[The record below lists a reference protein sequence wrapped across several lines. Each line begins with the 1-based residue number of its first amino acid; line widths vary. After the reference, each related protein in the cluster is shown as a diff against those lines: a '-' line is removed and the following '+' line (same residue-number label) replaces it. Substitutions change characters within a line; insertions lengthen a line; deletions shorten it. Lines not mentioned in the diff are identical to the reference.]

1 MEERKDV
8 HGNIIKERGREVFVI
23 SLAVVF
29 AIVLWGIAMPESFG
43 SVANNLFNYLT
54 GSFGWFY
61 LITMTLF
68 VIFCVWVALSRYGK
82 IKLGKKDEKP
92 EFSTISWFA
101 MLFSAG
107 MGVGLVFWGVAEP
120 LNHFVNPLGMDGGTA
135 AAADFALKTSF
146 LHWGLHPWSAYG
158 VLALALA
165 YMQFRHDKP
174 AQISSVF
181 IPLIG
186 EAKARGTIGKTVDIL
201 AIFATVAGVAT
212 SLGMATLQVT
222 SGFNHLFGVPETD
235 FVRLLVIGVITVL
248 FIISAVTGVDKG
260 IKWLSNANISL
271 AGLIMVICLVIG
283 PTMLIINNFTNTFGF
298 YFSSIVR
305 DSFRIG
311 QDSWYGAWTLFY
323 WAWWIAWAPF
333 VATFIARISRG
344 RTVREFIG
352 GVLFAPTLASFV
364 WFSILGTMGIE
375 TGTGVAED
383 AIAVT
388 ETAFFE
394 VMQYYP
400 AGGLISIIAVILLIT
415 FFITSADSATF
426 VLGMLSDKGNQ
437 NPSAKLKVT
446 WGLIQ
451 SGLAIALML
460 SGGLEMLQTGSIV
473 AAFPFSFIMLFA
485 MWAMIKAF
493 KAEVKVDG
501 VVDINEVAHHNM
513 EEISK
518 EKMKVD
524 KLAQAAEAD

>member
-1 MEERKDV
+1 METRKDRN
-8 HGNIIKERGREVFVI
+8 GNIIKERGKEVFYI
-23 SLAVVF
+23 SLIVVF
-29 AIVLWGIAMPESFG
+29 AIVIWGITMPNNFSNI
-43 SVANNLFNYLT
+43 ANSLFNYLT

-68 VIFCVWVALSRYGK
+68 VIFCVWVALSKHGK
-82 IKLGKKDEKP
+82 VKLGKPDEKP

-107 MGVGLVFWGVAEP
+107 MGVGLVFWGIAEP
-120 LNHFVNPLGMDGGTA
+120 LNHFVNPLNMAGGTA
-135 AAADFALKTSF
+135 QAADFALKTSF
-146 LHWGLHPWSAYG
+146 FHWGLHPWASYG

-174 AQISSVF
+174 AQISSIF

-186 EAKARGTIGKTVDIL
+186 EGKARGTIGKAIDIL

-222 SGFNHLFGVPETD
+222 SGFSFLFGIPETN
-235 FVRLLVIGVITVL
+235 FVRLMVIGVITIL
-248 FIISAVTGVDKG
+248 FMISAITGVDKG
-260 IKWLSNANISL
+260 IKYLSNANITL
-271 AGLIMVICLVIG
+271 AGLIMVICLIVG

-305 DSFRIG
+305 DSFKIG
-311 QDSWYGAWTLFY
+311 KEAWYGWWTIFY

-333 VATFIARISRG
+333 VSTFIARISRG
-344 RTVREFIG
+344 RTIREFVG

-375 TGTGVAED
+375 SGMNVAEE

-388 ETAFFE
+388 ETAFFV
-394 VMQYYP
+394 VMQNFP
-400 AGGLISIIAVILLIT
+400 FGGLISMIAVVLLIT

-437 NPSAKLKVT
+437 NPTAQRKVT
-446 WGLIQ
+446 WGVIQ

-460 SGGLEMLQTGSIV
+460 SGGLSMLQTGSIV
-473 AAFPFSFIMLFA
+473 AAFPFAFIMLFA
-485 MWAMIKAF
+485 MAAMIKSL
-493 KAEVKVDG
+493 KAEEKVEG
-501 VVDINEVAHHNM
+501 VADINKIADVSMDELD
-513 EEISK
+513 EE
-518 EKMKVD
+518 
-524 KLAQAAEAD
+524 AEAVNE

>member
-1 MEERKDV
+1 MAERRDA
-8 HGNIIKERGREVFVI
+8 HGNIIKERGREVFII
-23 SLAVVF
+23 SLVVVF
-29 AIVLWGIAMPESFG
+29 AIVLWGITMPESFG
-43 SVANNLFNYLT
+43 NVANNIFNYLT
-54 GSFGWFY
+54 SNFGWFY

-68 VIFCVWVALSRYGK
+68 VIFCVWAALSRYGK
-82 IKLGKKDEKP
+82 IKLGKPDEKP

-120 LNHFVNPLGMDGGTA
+120 LNHFVSPLGMEGGTA

-186 EAKARGTIGKTVDIL
+186 EARARGPIGKTVDIL

-222 SGFNHLFGVPETD
+222 SGFNFLFGVPETD
-235 FVRLLVIGVITVL
+235 FVRLLVIGVITIL
-248 FIISAVTGVDKG
+248 FMISAITGVDKG
-260 IKWLSNANISL
+260 IKYLSNANISL
-271 AGLIMVICLVIG
+271 AGVIMVLCLVIG
-283 PTMLIINNFTNTFGF
+283 PTILIINNFTNTFGF
-298 YFSSIVR
+298 YISSIVR
-305 DSFRIG
+305 DSFKIG
-311 QDSWYGAWTLFY
+311 KDPWYGWWTIFY

-344 RTVREFIG
+344 RTIREFIG

-364 WFSILGTMGIE
+364 WFAILGTMGIE
-375 TGTGVAED
+375 TGVEVAEE

-400 AGGLISIIAVILLIT
+400 LGGLISIIGVTLLIT

-437 NPSAKLKVT
+437 NPSAKIKVT
-446 WGLIQ
+446 WGVIQ

-460 SGGLEMLQTGSIV
+460 SGGLGMLQTGSIV
-473 AAFPFSFIMLFA
+473 AAFPFAFIMIFA
-485 MWAMIKAF
+485 MVAMIKAF
-493 KAEVKVDG
+493 KAEEKVEG
-501 VVDINEVAHHNM
+501 VVNINKVADHNV

-518 EKMKVD
+518 ERMDVD
-524 KLAQAAEAD
+524 ELAKTAEAK

>member
-1 MEERKDV
+1 METRKDRN
-8 HGNIIKERGREVFVI
+8 GNIIKERGKEVFYI
-23 SLAVVF
+23 SLIVVF
-29 AIVLWGIAMPESFG
+29 AIVIWGITMPDNFSNI
-43 SVANNLFNYLT
+43 ANSLFNYLT

-68 VIFCVWVALSRYGK
+68 VIFCVWVALSKHGK
-82 IKLGKKDEKP
+82 VKLGKPDEKP

-107 MGVGLVFWGVAEP
+107 MGVGLVFWGIAEP
-120 LNHFVNPLGMDGGTA
+120 LNHFVNPLNMAGGTA
-135 AAADFALKTSF
+135 EAADFALKTSF
-146 LHWGLHPWSAYG
+146 FHWGLHPWASYG

-186 EAKARGTIGKTVDIL
+186 EARARGTIGKTIDVL

-222 SGFNHLFGVPETD
+222 SGFNFLFGIPETNL
-235 FVRLLVIGVITVL
+235 VRLMVIGVITIL
-248 FIISAVTGVDKG
+248 FMISAITGVDKG
-260 IKWLSNANISL
+260 IKYLSNINISL
-271 AGLIMVICLVIG
+271 AGLIMVICLIVG
-283 PTMLIINNFTNTFGF
+283 PTILIINNFTNSFGI
-298 YFSSIVR
+298 YMSSLVR
-305 DSFRIG
+305 DSFKISS
-311 QDSWYGAWTLFY
+311 DPWYGWWTIFY

-344 RTVREFIG
+344 RTIREFVG

-364 WFSILGTMGIE
+364 WFSILGTMGME
-375 TGTGVAED
+375 SGMEVAEE

-388 ETAFFE
+388 ETAFFV
-394 VMQYYP
+394 VMQNFP
-400 AGGLISIIAVILLIT
+400 FGGLISMIAVVLLIT

-437 NPSAKLKVT
+437 NPTAQRKVT
-446 WGLIQ
+446 WGVIQ

-460 SGGLEMLQTGSIV
+460 SGGLSMLQTGSIV
-473 AAFPFSFIMLFA
+473 AAFPFAFIMLFA
-485 MWAMIKAF
+485 MAAMIKSL
-493 KAEVKVDG
+493 KAEEKVEG
-501 VVDINEVAHHNM
+501 VANINKIAEVSM
-513 EEISK
+513 DELDEE
-518 EKMKVD
+518 
-524 KLAQAAEAD
+524 AEAVNE

>member
-1 MEERKDV
+1 VEERRDA

-23 SLAVVF
+23 SLVVVF
-29 AIVLWGIAMPESFG
+29 AIVLWGITMPDSFG
-43 SVANNLFNYLT
+43 GVANSIFDYLT
-54 GSFGWFY
+54 MNFGWFY

-68 VIFCVWVALSRYGK
+68 VVFCIWVALSKYGK
-82 IKLGKKDEKP
+82 IRLGKPDEEP

-120 LNHFVNPLGMDGGTA
+120 LNHFVSPLGIEGGTA

-158 VLALALA
+158 VLALSLA

-186 EAKARGTIGKTVDIL
+186 EAKARGPIGKVVDIL

-222 SGFNHLFGVPETD
+222 SGFNFLFGVPETN
-235 FVRLLVIGVITVL
+235 FVRLIVIGVITVL
-248 FIISAVTGVDKG
+248 FMISAITGVDKG
-260 IKWLSNANISL
+260 IKYLSNANITL
-271 AGLIMVICLVIG
+271 AGLIMVICLIVG

-298 YFSSIVR
+298 YFSNIVR

-311 QDSWYGAWTLFY
+311 PEPWYGWWTIFY

-344 RTVREFIG
+344 RTIREFIG

-375 TGTGVAED
+375 TGMEVAQE

-394 VMQYYP
+394 VIQYYP
-400 AGGLISIIAVILLIT
+400 AGNFISIIGTILLIT

-446 WGLIQ
+446 WGIIQ
-451 SGLAIALML
+451 SGLAVALML
-460 SGGLEMLQTGSIV
+460 SGGLGMLQTGSIV
-473 AAFPFSFIMLFA
+473 AAFPFAFIMIFA
-485 MWAMIKAF
+485 MWAMIKAL
-493 KAEVKVDG
+493 KADAAVEG
-501 VVDINEVAHHNM
+501 VVDINTVADVSVDHM
-513 EEISK
+513 DEE
-518 EKMKVD
+518 
-524 KLAQAAEAD
+524 KLAKVEEG

>member
-1 MEERKDV
+1 MANRKDAY
-8 HGNIIKERGREVFVI
+8 GNIIKERGREVFVI
-23 SLAVVF
+23 SLIIVF
-29 AIVLWGIAMPESFG
+29 AIVLWGIVMPASF
-43 SVANNLFNYLT
+43 SNVANTLFNYLT
-54 GSFGWFY
+54 MNFGWFY

-68 VIFCVWVALSRYGK
+68 VLFCIWVALSQYGT
-82 IKLGKKDEKP
+82 IRLGKPDEEP

-120 LNHFVNPLGMDGGTA
+120 LNHFVNPLGMQGGTA

-186 EAKARGTIGKTVDIL
+186 EAKARGPIGKTIDIL

-222 SGFNHLFGVPETD
+222 SGLNFLFGVPETD
-235 FVRLLVIGVITVL
+235 LMRLVVIGVITVL
-248 FIISAVTGVDKG
+248 FMISAITGVDKG
-260 IKWLSNANISL
+260 IKYLSNANISL
-271 AGLIMVICLVIG
+271 AGLIMVICLIIG
-283 PTMLIINNFTNTFGF
+283 PTVLIINNFTNTFGF

-305 DSFRIG
+305 DSFQIG
-311 QDSWYGAWTLFY
+311 KEGWYGAWRIFY

-344 RTVREFIG
+344 RTIREFIG

-375 TGTGVAED
+375 TGMDVAKD

-394 VMQYYP
+394 IMQYYP
-400 AGGLISIIAVILLIT
+400 GGGLISIIGVTLLIT

-437 NPSAKLKVT
+437 NPSTKIKVT
-446 WGLIQ
+446 WGFIQ

-460 SGGLEMLQTGSIV
+460 SGGLGMLQTGSIV
-473 AAFPFSFIMLFA
+473 AAFPFAFIMIFA
-485 MWAMIKAF
+485 MIAMIKAL
-493 KAEVKVDG
+493 KADLKVDG
-501 VVDINEVAHHNM
+501 VVDINKVAEASIDHM
-513 EEISK
+513 DE
-518 EKMKVD
+518 D
-524 KLAQAAEAD
+524 KLETEEL

>member
-1 MEERKDV
+1 MEERRDK

-23 SLAVVF
+23 SLVVVF
-29 AIVLWGIAMPESFG
+29 AIVLWGITMPDSFSG
-43 SVANNLFNYLT
+43 VANSLFNYLT
-54 GSFGWFY
+54 NDFGWFY

-82 IKLGKKDEKP
+82 IRLGKPDEKP

-120 LNHFVNPLGMDGGTA
+120 LNHFVNPLALEGGSA

-186 EAKARGTIGKTVDIL
+186 EAKARGPIGKTVDVL

-222 SGFNHLFGVPETD
+222 SGFNFLFGLPETNLM
-235 FVRLLVIGVITVL
+235 RLVVIGVITVL
-248 FIISAVTGVDKG
+248 FMISAITGVDKG
-260 IKWLSNANISL
+260 IKYLSNANISL
-271 AGLIMVICLVIG
+271 AGVIMIICIIIG
-283 PTMLIINNFTNTFGF
+283 PTILIINNFTNTFGM
-298 YFSSIVR
+298 YFSNIVR

-311 QDSWYGAWTLFY
+311 KESWYGAWTIFY

-344 RTVREFIG
+344 RTIREFIG

-375 TGTGVAED
+375 TGMDVAQN
-383 AIAVT
+383 AIAAT

-400 AGGLISIIAVILLIT
+400 AGGLISIIAVTLLIT

-437 NPSAKLKVT
+437 NPTAKMKVT
-446 WGLIQ
+446 WGVIQ

-460 SGGLEMLQTGSIV
+460 SGGLGMLQTGSIV
-473 AAFPFSFIMLFA
+473 AAFPFAFIMIFA
-485 MWAMIKAF
+485 MVAMIKAL
-493 KAEVKVDG
+493 KADAKVEG
-501 VVDINEVAHHNM
+501 VVDINSVAELSVEEM
-513 EEISK
+513 EE
-518 EKMKVD
+518 EKLEVNEM
-524 KLAQAAEAD
+524 A